1 LQPTDSKGGSL
12 PLLLYGITIFFS
24 AFLLFQ
30 VQPIIAKII
39 LPWFGGSASVWTTC
53 MLFFQ
58 VVLLAGY
65 WYAHLSMRKLQPT
78 SQAWLHIGLLA
89 ASVLLLHVM
98 PNPSWKPQGNEDPG
112 LRILGLLTVSIG
124 APYFLLSSTSPLLQA
139 WYGRAGGGALPYRL
153 FAVSNLG
160 SLLGLL
166 AYPVLIEPRMA
177 TRHQAQGWS
186 AGYALFAI
194 FCAAVALRSR
204 RRHAASAVE
213 TASTDYESAP
223 SWGMQLL
230 WLGLAACASTF
241 LLGATNHL
249 TQNVASIPFLWILPL
264 ALYLLTFIL
273 CFEGRGWY
281 SRRIFLGLAAVGLAG
296 MAYTLSENFY
306 NADLKLLVPL
316 YAGGLFVCCMVC
328 HGELARLKPDP
339 RHLTSFY
346 LMVSLGGALGGI
358 LVGLIAPHFFSGFFE
373 LPIAIASCCGLVL
386 LVLCLDVPR
395 WAPDLKPFWR
405 PWIWGASVAITLG
418 LCGYLGYNI
427 REFRRGSL
435 VLVRNFYGGLR
446 VHDATGNDEHTM
458 VRHLTHGT
466 ISHGS
471 QILDPV
477 RRRFP
482 TTYYGTDTGVGR
494 ALAVVGREG
503 SMHVGVIGLGAGT
516 LAAYGRAGDS
526 FRIYDINPAVIKIAY
541 TSFTYLTDS
550 KAHIE
555 IPLGDARLSLER
567 EPAENFDLLA
577 VDAFSSDAIPVHL
590 LTREAFGVYFHHLKE
605 TGVLAMHISNRHLDL
620 EPVMDM
626 AATAYG
632 KKAIVIET
640 EDDDPAEVSGATW
653 VLLTNRPGF
662 FEEPLISKGAT
673 PLKHTTRLRPWTDD
687 YSNLFQILKK

>member
-1 LQPTDSKGGSL
+1 MQPTDSKGSSL

-58 VVLLAGY
+58 VILLAGY
-65 WYAHLSMRKLQPT
+65 WYAHLSIRKLQPAG
-78 SQAWLHIGLLA
+78 QAWLHIGLLA
-89 ASVLLLHVM
+89 VSVALLHVI
-98 PNPSWKPQGNEDPG
+98 PSPSWKPQGSEDPG
-112 LRILGLLTVSIG
+112 LRILGLLAVSIG
-124 APYFLLSSTSPLLQA
+124 APYFLLSATSPLLQA

-166 AYPVLIEPRMA
+166 AYPVLVEPRFA
-177 TRHQAQGWS
+177 TRHQALGWS
-186 AGYALFAI
+186 AGYALFAV

-204 RRHAASAVE
+204 HGQTAAVE
-213 TASTDYESAP
+213 SVASTEEATAP
-223 SWGMQLL
+223 SLGMQLL
-230 WLGLAACASTF
+230 WLALAACASTL

-249 TQNVASIPFLWILPL
+249 SANVASIPFLWILPL

-281 SRRIFLGLAAVGLAG
+281 SRRIFLGLAAVGLGG
-296 MAYTLSENFY
+296 MAYALSEDYY
-306 NADLKLLVPL
+306 NAELKLLVPL
-316 YAGGLFVCCMVC
+316 FAGGLFVCCMVC

-358 LVGLIAPHFFSGFFE
+358 LVGLIAPHFFTGFFE
-373 LPIAIASCCGLVL
+373 LPIAIASCCGLIL

-395 WAPDLKPFWR
+395 WAPNLKPFWR
-405 PWIWGASVAITLG
+405 PWIWGASVAVTLG

-446 VHDATGNDEHTM
+446 VHDAVGEDGHET

-471 QILDPV
+471 QIQDPV
-477 RRRFP
+477 RRHFP
-482 TTYYGTDTGVGR
+482 TTYYGNNTGVGL
-494 ALAVVGREG
+494 ALAVCGRDT
-503 SMHVGVIGLGAGT
+503 SIHVGVIGLGAGT

-526 FRIYDINPAVIKIAY
+526 FRFYDINPLVIHIAY

-555 IPLGDARLSLER
+555 VPLGDARLSLER
-567 EPAENFDLLA
+567 EPPQGFDLLA

-626 AATAYG
+626 AATAYD

-662 FEEPLISKGAT
+662 FDELLISRAGR
-673 PLKHTTRLRPWTDD
+673 PLAHNTRLRPWTDD